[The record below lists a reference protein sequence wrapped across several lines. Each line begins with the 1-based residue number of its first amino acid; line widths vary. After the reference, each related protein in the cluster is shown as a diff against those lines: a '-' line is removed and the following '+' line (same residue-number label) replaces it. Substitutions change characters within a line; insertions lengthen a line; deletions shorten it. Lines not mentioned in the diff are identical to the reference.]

1 MRIRPLLALF
11 IVCMLAYACGSS
23 TKVVSSWRDP
33 ETTIERGHYK
43 KMLCIA
49 LVKDETNRRVAED
62 KLASLLPGSA
72 VESYRYLGTLPDSV
86 DSQAMEA
93 RLRND
98 GFDGIVIMRLAKQ
111 EKEVT
116 YVPGSY
122 PSHYYSPWG
131 YYGYAMPY
139 YADPGYVRTDDY
151 YYIETNLYDMAKGKL
166 VWTGITSSWEPA
178 SVSSVVEEVVNAVV
192 RKMRD
197 QGFLEQPAQK

>member
-1 MRIRPLLALF
+1 MRTASLLALF
-11 IVCMLAYACGSS
+11 AVPVLFTACGSS

-33 ETTIERGHYK
+33 ETTIQQGHYK

-62 KLASLLPGSA
+62 KLATLLPGKA

-98 GFDGIVIMRLAKQ
+98 GIDGIVIMRLAKQ
-111 EKEVT
+111 EKEVSF
-116 YVPGSY
+116 VPGSY
-122 PSHYYSPWG
+122 PMHYASPWG

-139 YADPGYVRTDDY
+139 YADPGYVRTDNY
-151 YYIETNLYDMAKGKL
+151 YFIETNLYDMAKGKL
-166 VWTGITSSWEPA
+166 VWTGITSSWEPS
-178 SVSSVVEEVVNAVV
+178 SVSSTVEEVVNAVV

-197 QGFLEQPAQK
+197 EKFLEAPPKQ